1 MSGILSEEEEEF
13 ADPLLKIKGVTP
25 QLAAAL
31 RDAGYF
37 SVESIAIEPPHILF
51 ERVGERAGFSLRK
64 AQEVVAEA
72 RKHLKVQVLTLEE
85 LEAEEARKQA
95 ISTNCSEIDNLLG
108 GGVRTGELTGV
119 SGPYGV
125 GKTELVFTL
134 ALNAVGKLS
143 AGAWIIDSE
152 GTTSAQRLLQM
163 AKARNMPLDVVRKCV
178 TYTRTIGTADLIA
191 TIEEGHRVIADHHIK
206 FIGVD
211 TLVNPFR
218 AEYPGREYLAE
229 RQFKIN
235 RCLRRLLDY
244 ARLYDIAVLVT
255 NQVHA
260 NPVALSPFETRPEVL
275 NPPTG
280 GFVYC
285 LHPSTL
291 VCTIDYGVVLCCSR
305 PIVKLLHWLKDNM
318 NFIPQTKEDVVRGF
332 LRGIFDAEGCGNSGC
347 VKLTMTS
354 EDIVL
359 LTKICLLRFGILST
373 VKARMRRTAF
383 GCTFVHSLEI
393 TSSYVDKFYWKIG
406 FTASD
411 KVISKSVKRRAPQ
424 KYRIINNYLALRRV
438 DSIREEP
445 VRENFIDIS
454 VEPTETFLAN
464 GYLVH
469 NCYMVNNH
477 LYMERLSSKAFRA
490 TLIDSSYMPRG
501 QARYTITERGIEDMK
516 EAKEEENAEE
526 VAEA

>member
-1 MSGILSEEEEEF
+1 MSGILSGEEEF
-13 ADPLLKIKGVTP
+13 VDPLLKIRGVTP
-25 QLAAAL
+25 QLAVAL

-51 ERVGERAGFSLRK
+51 ERVGERANFSLRK
-64 AQEVVAEA
+64 AQEIVAEA

-85 LEAEEARKQA
+85 LEAEESKKQA

-134 ALNAVGKLS
+134 ALNTVRKLS

-163 AKARNMPLDVVRKCV
+163 AEARNMPLDVVRKGV

-191 TIEEGHRVIADHHIK
+191 TIEEGHRMIADHHIK

-260 NPVALSPFETRPEVL
+260 SPVAPSPFETRPEVL

-280 GFVYC
+280 GFVY
-285 LHPSTL
+285 S
-291 VCTIDYGVVLCCSR
+291 
-305 PIVKLLHWLKDNM
+305 
-318 NFIPQTKEDVVRGF
+318 
-332 LRGIFDAEGCGNSGC
+332 
-347 VKLTMTS
+347 
-354 EDIVL
+354 
-359 LTKICLLRFGILST
+359 
-373 VKARMRRTAF
+373 
-383 GCTFVHSLEI
+383 
-393 TSSYVDKFYWKIG
+393 
-406 FTASD
+406 
-411 KVISKSVKRRAPQ
+411 
-424 KYRIINNYLALRRV
+424 
-438 DSIREEP
+438 
-445 VRENFIDIS
+445 
-454 VEPTETFLAN
+454 
-464 GYLVH
+464 
-469 NCYMVNNH
+469 YMVNNH
-477 LYMERLSSKAFRA
+477 LYMERLSSKTFRA

-501 QARYTITERGIEDMK
+501 QARYTITERGIEDVK
-516 EAKEEENAEE
+516 EAKEEAREETKEEKAEE
-526 VAEA
+526 VES